1 MAGMNDNEDL
11 EFEETDT
18 TQRSERTLRW
28 LRRLTAG
35 VVALTLVIIACT
47 VIPLP
52 YVARLPGP
60 TVDVLGKTQDQ
71 QGGLIEILSITG
83 TNPQTGEEITNPD
96 PTAPKEGGQLRM
108 VTVTEMGGP
117 GRRLNVFGWI
127 QAKLTPASEMIP
139 YSKVYPANVTREQV
153 DNRNAHQME
162 NSQYSAQIAAL
173 AELGWKVPATVY
185 ISGAV
190 EGSDAVG
197 KVQDSDVL
205 ESIQTPDGVVHPI
218 ETAADPFV
226 IMHSVAPGS
235 TVTITVKRGDDE
247 RAETIVTSAPED
259 GSQGSKMGIY
269 LGVKADIPVEINFA
283 MKDIGGPSAGM
294 MFSLAIIDRLSEGDM
309 TGGQSI
315 AGTGTIS
322 YDGTVGPI
330 GGIAQK
336 MQGAKRDGASWFLA
350 PESNC
355 DQVIGHVPEG
365 LRVVRVS
372 TLHEAHEDVVAI
384 GQNRGDSLP
393 TCEAK

>member
-1 MAGMNDNEDL
+1 M
-11 EFEETDT
+11 
-18 TQRSERTLRW
+18 
-28 LRRLTAG
+28 
-35 VVALTLVIIACT
+35 
-47 VIPLP
+47 
-52 YVARLPGP
+52 
-60 TVDVLGKTQDQ
+60 
-71 QGGLIEILSITG
+71 
-83 TNPQTGEEITNPD
+83 
-96 PTAPKEGGQLRM
+96 
-108 VTVTEMGGP
+108 
-117 GRRLNVFGWI
+117 
-127 QAKLTPASEMIP
+127 
-139 YSKVYPANVTREQV
+139 
-153 DNRNAHQME
+153 
-162 NSQYSAQIAAL
+162 
-173 AELGWKVPATVY
+173 
-185 ISGAV
+185 
-190 EGSDAVG
+190 
-197 KVQDSDVL
+197 
-205 ESIQTPDGVVHPI
+205 VHPI
-218 ETAADPFV
+218 ETGADPFV

-235 TVTITVKRGDDE
+235 TVTITVKRGDVE
-247 RAETIVTSAPED
+247 RTETIVTSAPED

>member
-1 MAGMNDNEDL
+1 M
-11 EFEETDT
+11 
-18 TQRSERTLRW
+18 
-28 LRRLTAG
+28 
-35 VVALTLVIIACT
+35 
-47 VIPLP
+47 
-52 YVARLPGP
+52 
-60 TVDVLGKTQDQ
+60 
-71 QGGLIEILSITG
+71 
-83 TNPQTGEEITNPD
+83 
-96 PTAPKEGGQLRM
+96 
-108 VTVTEMGGP
+108 
-117 GRRLNVFGWI
+117 
-127 QAKLTPASEMIP
+127 
-139 YSKVYPANVTREQV
+139 
-153 DNRNAHQME
+153 
-162 NSQYSAQIAAL
+162 
-173 AELGWKVPATVY
+173 
-185 ISGAV
+185 
-190 EGSDAVG
+190 
-197 KVQDSDVL
+197 

-235 TVTITVKRGDDE
+235 TVTITVKRGD
-247 RAETIVTSAPED
+247 AEHAEKIVTSAPED

-336 MQGAKRDGASWFLA
+336 MQGAKRDGARWFLA

-372 TLHEAHEDVVAI
+372 TLHEAHEDVVVI

>member
-11 EFEETDT
+11 EYEETET

-35 VVALTLVIIACT
+35 VVAFTLVIIACT

-71 QGGLIEILSITG
+71 QGGLKEILSITG

-197 KVQDSDVL
+197 KVQDSDIL
-205 ESIQTPDGVVHPI
+205 ESIRTPDGVVHPI
-218 ETAADPFV
+218 ETGADPFV

-235 TVTITVKRGDDE
+235 TVTITVKRGD
-247 RAETIVTSAPED
+247 AEHAEKIVTSAP
-259 GSQGSKMGIY
+259 
-269 LGVKADIPVEINFA
+269 
-283 MKDIGGPSAGM
+283 
-294 MFSLAIIDRLSEGDM
+294 
-309 TGGQSI
+309 
-315 AGTGTIS
+315 
-322 YDGTVGPI
+322 
-330 GGIAQK
+330 
-336 MQGAKRDGASWFLA
+336 
-350 PESNC
+350 
-355 DQVIGHVPEG
+355 
-365 LRVVRVS
+365 
-372 TLHEAHEDVVAI
+372 
-384 GQNRGDSLP
+384 
-393 TCEAK
+393 

>member
-11 EFEETDT
+11 EYEETDT
-18 TQRSERTLRW
+18 TRRSERTLRW

-35 VVALTLVIIACT
+35 VVAFTLVIIACT

-71 QGGLIEILSITG
+71 QGDLKEILSITG

-96 PTAPKEGGQLRM
+96 LTAPKEGGQLRM

-139 YSKVYPANVTREQV
+139 YSKVYPA
-153 DNRNAHQME
+153 
-162 NSQYSAQIAAL
+162 
-173 AELGWKVPATVY
+173 KVPATVY

-197 KVQDSDVL
+197 KVQDSDIL

-235 TVTITVKRGDDE
+235 TVTITLKREDVE
-247 RAETIVTSAPED
+247 HTETIVTSAPED

-336 MQGAKRDGASWFLA
+336 MQGAKRDGARWFLA